1 MRMDLPWRSPTR
13 EGGQLGRVSFAGEL
27 PPEVLALVASRLK
40 ARGVGRLACCSR
52 RLRLFAQTAAV
63 WEPIFR
69 AAFGAPRNA
78 CEVPHQ
84 RRSASGRPAA
94 RKPAA
99 AAASAATWRQR
110 FRLECAAVVRRKL
123 RRAEDR
129 VQLWASHEQELA
141 DFASAESVRLMRL
154 QRTSGAAR
162 RRSAADLAAAREGA
176 AAAAHKL
183 SALREEA
190 AALRFRFRV
199 LAGTSRP
206 AACEHTLGE
215 KLGAGAL
222 GRGRPDDQ
230 REDEGENG
238 VRQILIQDFV
248 DL

>member
-69 AAFGAPRNA
+69 AAFGAPRPA
-78 CEVPHQ
+78 SEVPQ

-110 FRLECAAVVRRKL
+110 FRLECAAVVRRKV

-215 KLGAGAL
+215 KNGAGAL